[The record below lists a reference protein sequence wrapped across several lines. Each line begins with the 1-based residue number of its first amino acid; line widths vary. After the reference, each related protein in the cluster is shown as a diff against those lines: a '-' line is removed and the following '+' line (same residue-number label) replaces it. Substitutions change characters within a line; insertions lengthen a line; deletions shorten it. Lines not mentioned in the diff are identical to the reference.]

1 MNNLRRAYLAS
12 LVALS
17 GGAVQIIYGLLA
29 IWFPYGYHN
38 YGWDEALWALAI
50 VGMIG
55 GVLGLL
61 FLDVGRPRWLA
72 RLGAALS
79 VLANLLRIV
88 VSILLIVA
96 PAQADAYV
104 PFVLFSILLGVL
116 GLLMLGVATLRGK
129 LQGWQGWL
137 PLVIAGCIF
146 GIVPTYDGNRYLH
159 FILLGLWGLPWMLL
173 GYVVFTHAVSPRQT
187 ETGQVSSAG
196 PEQGARL
203 TQPH

>member
-12 LVALS
+12 LVCLA
-17 GGAVQIIYGLLA
+17 GGAIQIMYGLLA
-29 IWFPYGYHN
+29 MWFPYGN
-38 YGWDEALWALAI
+38 QFYGWDETLWALAN

-55 GVLGLL
+55 GVLSLI

-79 VLANLLRIV
+79 VLGNLLRIIASV
-88 VSILLIVA
+88 LLIVA
-96 PAQADAYV
+96 PAQADAYL
-104 PFVLFSILLGVL
+104 PFVLLSILLVVL
-116 GLLMLGVATLRGK
+116 GLLVLGVTTLRGRQV
-129 LQGWQGWL
+129 QGWQAWL

-173 GYVVFTHAVSPRQT
+173 GYVVFTHAAARQQAT
-187 ETGQVSSAG
+187 AGQLSGAG
-196 PEQGARL
+196 L
-203 TQPH
+203 